1 MANANIILTGFM
13 GAGKTVTGQEVAAR
27 LGRPFV
33 DLDDVIVERAGKPIP
48 AIFAEDGEPAFR
60 AIEAAICE
68 ELSAPAGLVIA
79 VGGGAVVNPANRDA
93 LSRGGTL
100 ICLDASPETLLRRI
114 GDDDNRPML
123 AGADRLARIYGL
135 LAQRAE
141 AYAAIAITSTRP
153 TSRSPPRPSV

>member
-1 MANANIILTGFM
+1 MANANIVLTGFM

-33 DLDDVIVERAGKPIP
+33 DLDDIIVARAGKPIP

-68 ELSAPAGLVIA
+68 EFSAPAGLVIA

-93 LSRGGTL
+93 L
-100 ICLDASPETLLRRI
+100 
-114 GDDDNRPML
+114 
-123 AGADRLARIYGL
+123 
-135 LAQRAE
+135 
-141 AYAAIAITSTRP
+141 
-153 TSRSPPRPSV
+153 